1 VQYVVLKRYNAE
13 DPAAVPLRARLMTA
27 AVRVAVVSPYRAEAS
42 DADRARVAPF
52 LHNTDTP
59 WHPALERPGPG
70 LEIWKLP
77 R

>member
-1 VQYVVLKRYNAE
+1 VQYVVLKRYNVE
-13 DPAAVPLRARLMTA
+13 DPAAVPLRARLTA
-27 AVRVAVVSPYRAEAS
+27 VATRVAVVSPYRTEAS

-59 WHPALERPGPG
+59 WHPALQRPGPG

>member
-1 VQYVVLKRYNAE
+1 MT
-13 DPAAVPLRARLMTA
+13 PLRERLLA
-27 AVRVAVVSPYRAEAS
+27 AATRVATVSPYRADAT

-59 WHPALERPGPG
+59 WDPALERPGPG

>member
-1 VQYVVLKRYNAE
+1 M
-13 DPAAVPLRARLMTA
+13 AAAT
-27 AVRVAVVSPYRAEAS
+27 RVAVVSPYRAEAS

>member
-13 DPAAVPLRARLMTA
+13 DPAVTPLRERLLA
-27 AVRVAVVSPYRAEAS
+27 AATRVATVSPYRADAT

-59 WHPALERPGPG
+59 WDPALERPGPG